1 MMQLK
6 EELKHVEAK
15 HQKTGGSVAELT
27 ETLSVLSE
35 ELDEL
40 KEKMDLKGD
49 SVSWLDLVPR
59 LVALSYFGH

>member
-15 HQKTGGSVAELT
+15 HQKTSGSVAELT
-27 ETLSVLSE
+27 ETLSVLIE
-35 ELDEL
+35 EVDEL

-49 SVSWLDLVPR
+49 SVRWLALVPG
-59 LVALSYFGH
+59 LVASPCFEY